1 MNQSDNFDTAGQR
14 TWSTIQ
20 ERNRGKLHDWCDL
33 AAGLQT
39 VSGQWKASILI
50 ALSEKES
57 GLPNIQRRLEFASR
71 RVLVRA
77 LRDLEKDG
85 LVSRSADVATA
96 YSLTHDAMALV
107 PILRDLAAWNSART
121 DCRPARQTSQTNA

>member
-1 MNQSDNFDTAGQR
+1 MNQSDNFDTASHR

-20 ERNRGKLHDWCDL
+20 QRNRGMLHGWCDL

-50 ALSEKES
+50 ALSEKACA
-57 GLPNIQRRLEFASR
+57 LPDIQRRLEFASR

-77 LRDLEKDG
+77 LRELEKDG
-85 LVSRSADVATA
+85 LVSRSAEVATA
-96 YSLTHDAMALV
+96 YSLSRDGLALV
-107 PILRDLAAWNSART
+107 PILRDLAAWNSARVG
-121 DCRPARQTSQTNA
+121 

>member
-1 MNQSDNFDTAGQR
+1 MDQSDNFDTARR

-20 ERNRGKLHDWCDL
+20 ERNRGNLQGWCDL

-50 ALSEKES
+50 VLSEKDS
-57 GLPNIQRRLEFASR
+57 GLPDIQRRLEFASR

-77 LRDLEKDG
+77 MRELEKDG
-85 LVSRSADVATA
+85 LVSRSAHVATG
-96 YSLTHDAMALV
+96 YSLTRDGLALV
-107 PILRDLAAWNSART
+107 PILRHLADWNAAR
-121 DCRPARQTSQTNA
+121 AG